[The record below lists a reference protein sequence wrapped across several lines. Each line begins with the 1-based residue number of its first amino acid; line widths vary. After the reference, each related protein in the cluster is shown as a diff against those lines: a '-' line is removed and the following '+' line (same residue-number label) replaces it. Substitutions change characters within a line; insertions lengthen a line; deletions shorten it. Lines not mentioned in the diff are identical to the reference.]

1 MSHPHARDPPDRSDG
16 ASTGHGNDGK
26 PNGHGSTGDGNS
38 GKPNGHGSTGTS
50 GGHPG
55 ARDYDRAPLVVTW
68 ETSQAC
74 DLACD
79 HCRAEADPER
89 HPEELSTGEA
99 TELFEEVARFEPN
112 PFLVLSGGDPLQRPD
127 LFELLSAAVDVGV
140 TPSVTPATT
149 PRLTESVVERFA
161 EVGVGRMALSVDGA
175 TAERHDAFRGE
186 EGTFEIAMQAAE
198 RAREVGLSIQLNTT
212 VTAETVAD
220 LPAIADLAEE
230 LGAAMWEVFF
240 LVPVGRG
247 DELAQLSPER
257 AREVME
263 WLYRRGREA
272 PYRLITVEAPFYRR
286 VAHGVQLAEGESPRG
301 VGSTGAGNGFVFVS
315 HTGEIYPS
323 GFLPLSAGNV
333 REESLV
339 ERYRESEI
347 FRRLRDR
354 SSFEGPCGE
363 CSFLESCGGSRSRA
377 FAATGNPVGSD
388 PLCPWVA
395 NAD

>member
-1 MSHPHARDPPDRSDG
+1 MSHPHARNPPDRTDG
-16 ASTGHGNDGK
+16 THGS
-26 PNGHGSTGDGNS
+26 NGHGSGGRTSNE
-38 GKPNGHGSTGTS
+38 HAS

-89 HPEELSTGEA
+89 HPAELSTAEA
-99 TELFEEVARFEPN
+99 IALFEEVARFEPN

-149 PRLTESVVERFA
+149 PRLTESVVDRFA

-175 TAERHDAFRGE
+175 TAGRHDAFRGE
-186 EGTFEIAMQAAE
+186 EGTFEIAMRAAE

-212 VTAETVAD
+212 VTAETVSD
-220 LPAIADLAEE
+220 LPAIADLAEK

-247 DELAQLSPER
+247 DDLAQLSPGR

-286 VAHGVQLAEGESPRG
+286 VAHEVQLAEGETPRG

-315 HTGEIYPS
+315 HTGEVYPS
-323 GFLPLSAGNV
+323 GFLPLSAGTV

-339 ERYRESEI
+339 ELYREADV

-363 CSFLESCGGSRSRA
+363 CSFLETCGGSRSRA

-395 NAD
+395 D

>member
-1 MSHPHARDPPDRSDG
+1 
-16 ASTGHGNDGK
+16 
-26 PNGHGSTGDGNS
+26 
-38 GKPNGHGSTGTS
+38 
-50 GGHPG
+50 
-55 ARDYDRAPLVVTW
+55 
-68 ETSQAC
+68 
-74 DLACD
+74 
-79 HCRAEADPER
+79 
-89 HPEELSTGEA
+89 
-99 TELFEEVARFEPN
+99 
-112 PFLVLSGGDPLQRPD
+112 
-127 LFELLSAAVDVGV
+127 
-140 TPSVTPATT
+140 
-149 PRLTESVVERFA
+149 
-161 EVGVGRMALSVDGA
+161 MALSVDGA

>member
-1 MSHPHARDPPDRSDG
+1 MSHPHARNPPDRTDG
-16 ASTGHGNDGK
+16 THGS
-26 PNGHGSTGDGNS
+26 NGHGSGGRTS
-38 GKPNGHGSTGTS
+38 NGHAS

-89 HPEELSTGEA
+89 HPAELSTAEA
-99 TELFEEVARFEPN
+99 IALFEEVARFEPN

-149 PRLTESVVERFA
+149 PRLTESVVDRFA

-175 TAERHDAFRGE
+175 TAGRHDAFRGE
-186 EGTFEIAMQAAE
+186 EGTFEIAMRAAE

-212 VTAETVAD
+212 VTAETVSD
-220 LPAIADLAEE
+220 LPAIADLAEK

-247 DELAQLSPER
+247 DDLAQLSPGR

-286 VAHGVQLAEGESPRG
+286 VAHEVQLAEGETPRG

-315 HTGEIYPS
+315 HTGEVYPS
-323 GFLPLSAGNV
+323 GFLPLSAGTV

-339 ERYRESEI
+339 ELYREADV

-363 CSFLESCGGSRSRA
+363 CSFLETCGGSRSRA

-395 NAD
+395 D